1 MAEHHCR
8 GECDMTASVGLGPK
22 ERRQRTGAA
31 YERPGQAYPAC
42 PRVAGSDAEVQGIFI
57 FIFIFLSSYPSSSGW
72 IRGGGSL
79 VPKRLRRRRRA
90 AGKAFCWRL

>member
-57 FIFIFLSSYPSSSGW
+57 FVFIFFFVLPEQQRLDSWRWEPSTET
-72 IRGGGSL
+72 
-79 VPKRLRRRRRA
+79 P
-90 AGKAFCWRL
+90 